1 MRRRK
6 HKRMVGNIS
15 IMYISTILAL
25 SFIGVGYAAWSG
37 DISMSFSIDTGK
49 LQGSIGDI
57 KKSKINFDDGESI
70 SFKYSNENRNLSL
83 VGEVYPTF
91 DEEIPIKIIDEG
103 NVPVKFGNIDL
114 VKAAEISKLKEE
126 SKGKF
131 RRATLI
137 EENIITS
144 LGLNISPENN
154 KDSDSGLY
162 KDIKKVKRYSIEEQ
176 DNTSG
181 LEEQISNLKR
191 QIDEYD
197 TEEEYDFEYELLL
210 EQDL

>member
-1 MRRRK
+1 MRRKKRN
-6 HKRMVGNIS
+6 HKRMAGNMS

-57 KKSKINFDDGESI
+57 KKSEINFDDGESI

-91 DEEIPIKIIDEG
+91 DENIPIKIIDEG
-103 NVPVKFGNIDL
+103 NVPVKFGDIDL
-114 VKAAEISKLKEE
+114 VKAAEISELKEE
-126 SKGKF
+126 SKRKF

-137 EENIITS
+137 DEDIIKS
-144 LGLNISPENN
+144 LGLNINPDN
-154 KDSDSGLY
+154 GLY
-162 KDIKKVKRYSIEEQ
+162 RDIKKVKRYSIEEQ
-176 DNTSG
+176 DKISD